1 MLNSIS
7 RIGAVVFIGSV
18 ATAANAGFVLGSNAS
33 SIDNASGT
41 RVATQSD
48 YKLVQGVSSLFPS
61 SQSFMSGSTAMFSD
75 TSFVHG
81 ASFAGPDLVGTA
93 STSATYVFDTAVQL
107 VVSWDWHMLDGS
119 RGKPQPQHWSIS
131 RIDGNSQA
139 GDELFGLLRNGSAFS
154 SSGGIAELSNG
165 SAAVTLSAGTYAMS
179 SSMWGTANSGTVVMS
194 WVPVPT
200 PGAMALIG
208 IAGVAVA
215 GGRRRS

>member
-1 MLNSIS
+1 MMNSNS
-7 RIGAVVFIGSV
+7 RIGAVVFVASLASV
-18 ATAANAGFVLGSNAS
+18 ANAGFVLGSNTS

-48 YKLVQGVSSLFPS
+48 YKLVQGVSSLYPS
-61 SQSFMSGSTAMFSD
+61 AQNFMSGSTAMFSD

-93 STSATYVFDTAVQL
+93 TTSATYVLDTAVQL

-119 RGKPQPQHWSIS
+119 RGKPQPQHWAIA
-131 RIDGNSQA
+131 NQA
-139 GDELFGLLRNGSAFS
+139 GDELVGLLRNGSAFS

-165 SAAVTLSAGTYAMS
+165 SAAVTLAAGTYTMS
-179 SSMWGTANSGTVVMS
+179 SSMWGIANSGTVVMS

-215 GGRRRS
+215 GRRRRS